1 MKVVKFGGTSLATG
15 AAVKQ
20 ALNIITAD
28 PARQIV
34 VVSAPGK
41 RHDGDIKIGRAHV

>member
-20 ALNIITAD
+20 ALNIITLTQLVKSLWFRLLVNDTTAIS
-28 PARQIV
+28 R
-34 VVSAPGK
+34 
-41 RHDGDIKIGRAHV
+41 